1 MGGIFMKKFMK
12 ILVSGLITTS
22 MLIGSVSSVFA
33 NQVVKVS
40 IGSTTA
46 NVKGYDT
53 TLSVA
58 PYIQ

>member
-1 MGGIFMKKFMK
+1 MKKFMK

-46 NVKGYDT
+46 NVNGYDT